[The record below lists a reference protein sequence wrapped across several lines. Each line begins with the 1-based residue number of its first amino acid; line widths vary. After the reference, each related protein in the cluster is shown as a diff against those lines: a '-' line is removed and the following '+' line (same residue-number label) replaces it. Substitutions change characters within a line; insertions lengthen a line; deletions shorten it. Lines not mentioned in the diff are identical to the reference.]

1 MDFDLHRP
9 SYFTEGNPCIGVGKT
24 LARRSLMMKSGTGL
38 NPRTPGDGN
47 LIDANVREAEETN
60 KDIVI
65 RSMEDY
71 QIEGLEAYPDGIS
84 FRSSRA
90 IAGGS
95 KIEMMLCNTILVDA
109 EVVGVLIV
117 PTSAGGGYLIRARFC
132 DLSPQFQALIHSEI
146 SRIFKTGR

>member
-1 MDFDLHRP
+1 
-9 SYFTEGNPCIGVGKT
+9 
-24 LARRSLMMKSGTGL
+24 MKSGTGL
-38 NPRTPGDGN
+38 NPRTRGDEN
-47 LIDANVREAEETN
+47 LIDANVREAEEAK

-84 FRSSRA
+84 FRSSRPL
-90 IAGGS
+90 AGGR

-117 PTSAGGGYLIRARFC
+117 PTSAGGGYIVRARFC
-132 DLSPQFQALIHSEI
+132 NLSPEFQDLIHNEI
-146 SRIFKTGR
+146 SSIFKTGR